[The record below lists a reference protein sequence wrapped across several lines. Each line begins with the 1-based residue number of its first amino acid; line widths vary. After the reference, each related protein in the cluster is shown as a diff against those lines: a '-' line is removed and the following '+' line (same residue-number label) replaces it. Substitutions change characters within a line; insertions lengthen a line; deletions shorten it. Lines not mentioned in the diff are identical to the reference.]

1 MRGMDTRVRMK
12 MRVKPVIVDSE
23 NICREYAL
31 PGRSPGGK
39 PANTD
44 RSREREQM
52 KEALLPF
59 VREAVKKQMKEE
71 REYYRSRPSLAARQ
85 LESFLGQGQL
95 VSTLT
100 GQVCEQMEQRF
111 RHERLRRG
119 R

>member
-1 MRGMDTRVRMK
+1 MRMRI
-12 MRVKPVIVDSE
+12 RVKPVLVDSE
-23 NICREYAL
+23 NVCREYAL

-39 PANTD
+39 QEKAD
-44 RSREREQM
+44 RNREREQI

-59 VREAVKKQMKEE
+59 VKEAVKKQMKEE

-85 LESFLGQGQL
+85 LESFFGQGQL
-95 VSTLT
+95 VSALT

-111 RHERLRRG
+111 RYERLRRG

>member
-1 MRGMDTRVRMK
+1 MRMRI
-12 MRVKPVIVDSE
+12 RVKPVLVDSE

-39 PANTD
+39 QEKAD

-59 VREAVKKQMKEE
+59 VKEAVKKQMKEE

-85 LESFLGQGQL
+85 LESFFGQGQL
-95 VSTLT
+95 VSALT
-100 GQVCEQMEQRF
+100 GQVCEQLEQRF
-111 RHERLRRG
+111 RYERLRRG